1 MAAAD
6 FSLRIALGA
15 PSPFQAW
22 GGTSPGKTHRLSL
35 HERRIYVMTSW
46 SRELRGH
53 SPARPESSRL
63 ASDFCASPYRSHSPL
78 LSATLS
84 RSSPGG
90 SLGSLRPT
98 PQRTSTSWS
107 MFMLGTRTKSAAGV
121 IAYGASSW
129 KSGRRDLNPR
139 PPEPHSGALPDCA
152 TSRNTRRLDAETPRR
167 LGKATT
173 TTERRPT
180 STLRTHTR

>member
-22 GGTSPGKTHRLSL
+22 GEISPGKTHRLSL

-63 ASDFCASPYRSHSPL
+63 ASDFCASPHRSHSPL

-107 MFMLGTRTKSAAGV
+107 MFMLGTRKGSPA
-121 IAYGASSW
+121 
-129 KSGRRDLNPR
+129 R
-139 PPEPHSGALPDCA
+139 
-152 TSRNTRRLDAETPRR
+152 
-167 LGKATT
+167 
-173 TTERRPT
+173 
-180 STLRTHTR
+180 